1 MTASSVSTHYEIT
14 VSNRAGYVKTMR
26 FDRITDARLY
36 AIGYLGKN
44 MDASSV
50 MIVKNLEFTKY
61 DIEYISKIRGVGLP
75 NRYISYVLPNG
86 FFHFGITPKE
96 IDPNNGKLGKEYK
109 GIIW

>member
-36 AIGYLGKN
+36 AIGYLRKN
-44 MDASSV
+44 MYASSV
-50 MIVKNLEFTKY
+50 TIVKNLGFTKY
-61 DIEYISKIRGVGLP
+61 DIEHIREVMGMRLP
-75 NRYISYVLPNG
+75 NRYVSYVLPNG

-96 IDPNNGKLGKEYK
+96 INPNNGKLGEEYD
-109 GIIW
+109 GTVW